1 MKKEYIVNSLL
12 DTDFYKLTMGQF
24 MFLLDPD
31 KKGEYDF
38 LCRNKDVK
46 FTQEM
51 VEEIREELAHLCT
64 LRFTREEL
72 DYLRTIPF
80 LKEEYITFLKY
91 YQPDRD
97 CVDISLKDDGQLKIL
112 VHGTLYEATYFEIYL
127 LEIVNEVYFRNKYN
141 PNMLYED
148 AVKRLDRKVAEF
160 ASGKYTFN
168 FAEFGCRRRLS
179 REFQVYAYTQL
190 LKTGHCV
197 GTSNVRLAMDTKTT
211 PIGTY
216 AHELVQ
222 MHQGIPGIEPAYT
235 NKLMMDKWFNL
246 YNGNVGT
253 ALTDT
258 LTTDIFLRDL
268 DKKNAILYTGFRH
281 DSGNPIEWG
290 EKMIK
295 KLKELGIDP
304 KTKTLLFSDSL
315 DFDKAQQL
323 YDHFKDKA
331 KVSFGIGTF
340 ITNDTFAPALNIVLK
355 LQSVNGRNVAKL
367 SDNPS
372 KAMCRS
378 ADYVDYLRRCVDY
391 RLSLKED

>member
-1 MKKEYIVNSLL
+1 MKKYIIESLL
-12 DTDFYKLTMGQF
+12 DTDLYKLTMGQY
-24 MFLLDPD
+24 MQLLYPGMR
-31 KKGEYDF
+31 GEYDF

-51 VEEIREELAHLCT
+51 VEEIREEVAHLCT
-64 LRFTREEL
+64 LKFTRDEL
-72 DYLRTIPF
+72 DYLRSIPF

-97 CVDISLKDDGQLKIL
+97 CVDIKLTDEGELKIL
-112 VHGTLYEATYFEIYL
+112 VSGTLYEATYFEIYL
-127 LEIVNEVYFRNKYN
+127 LEIVNEVYFRCKYDYQQ
-141 PNMLYED
+141 LYNE
-148 AVKRLDRKVAEF
+148 AVTKLNDKIEAF
-160 ASGKYTFN
+160 KTGKYCFN

-179 REFQVYAYTQL
+179 REFQEYAYNEL

-197 GTSNVRLAMDTKTT
+197 GISNVKLAMKTGTK

-222 MHQGIPGIEPAYT
+222 MHQGIPGVEPAYT
-235 NKLMMDKWFNL
+235 NKLMMDNWFNL

-268 DKKNAILYTGFRH
+268 DKKNALLYTGFRH
-281 DSGNPIEWG
+281 DSGDPFEWG
-290 EKMIK
+290 NKIID
-295 KLKELGIDP
+295 KLISLGIDP

-315 DFDKAQQL
+315 NFDKAQTI
-323 YDHFKDKA
+323 YDYFKDKA

-340 ITNDTFAPALNIVLK
+340 ITNDTSVPALNIVLK

-367 SDNPS
+367 SDVPS

-378 ADYVDYLRRCVDY
+378 VDYVEYLRRCVEY